1 MKQPADPASVSSF
14 SMTQSSCITL
24 LYPSKPE
31 LRTFICTVT
40 LSSCKNNFLFHQTL
54 SPEMLPPSLL
64 SQGPSVLV
72 QRHVTKVHPSELQI
86 HQLLG
91 SMPATLPLP
100 LQPDINCPA
109 EADFRN
115 PRSVNPTTMTDPLSG
130 PQLCPLTWAV
140 TFACVKW

>member
-1 MKQPADPASVSSF
+1 
-14 SMTQSSCITL
+14 MTQSSCTTTL
-24 LYPSKPE
+24 LDPSKPE

-54 SPEMLPPSLL
+54 SLCCRRAPVSWCKDTLIRE
-64 SQGPSVLV
+64 
-72 QRHVTKVHPSELQI
+72 VTKVHPSELQI

-100 LQPDINCPA
+100 SEPDINCPA
-109 EADFRN
+109 EAFFRN
-115 PRSVNPTTMTDPLSG
+115 PRSVNSTTMTDPLSG

>member
-1 MKQPADPASVSSF
+1 
-14 SMTQSSCITL
+14 
-24 LYPSKPE
+24 
-31 LRTFICTVT
+31 
-40 LSSCKNNFLFHQTL
+40 
-54 SPEMLPPSLL
+54 MLPPSLL

-91 SMPATLPLP
+91 SMPATLPL
-100 LQPDINCPA
+100 QPDINCPA

-115 PRSVNPTTMTDPLSG
+115 PRSVNSTTMTDPLSG